1 MNMIRT
7 SEDIILS
14 PAEFKRQHRHVSYS
28 SELPSQEFLESIGAS
43 VVDVE
48 ESAGKIGAA
57 AINQRNAELS
67 ATDWWA
73 MSDRT
78 MTEPQT
84 QYRQL
89 LRDITDQS
97 GFPENITWPT
107 KP

>member
-7 SEDIILS
+7 SENIILS
-14 PAEFKRQHRHVSYS
+14 PAEFKRQHRHVSYG

-48 ESAGKIGAA
+48 ESAGEIGVA

-73 MSDRT
+73 MSDLT
-78 MTEPQT
+78 MNDDQRA
-84 QYRQL
+84 YRQA
-89 LRDITDQS
+89 LRDLPSQA
-97 GFPENITWPT
+97 GFPYSITWPT